1 MTMWWVTPKVQGG
14 TTPMYPG
21 KRALQYPDRIAL
33 VMADSGASLTYA
45 QFEAAANQLAH
56 FYRDIGIQPGD
67 RVAYMMENCLANV
80 VAQGA
85 GERTG
90 LYYTLINFHLTAD
103 EAAYIV
109 NDSAA
114 RVVVTT
120 RAVLDVA
127 RELPARCPHV
137 ERWLMVDRPEGLD
150 GFEDLDEVVAQYPTS
165 PVADER
171 LGLALLYSS
180 GTTGKPKGVLRPRLD
195 LDPADPLPIFQLV
208 PKVYHTR
215 ADMVFLQPAPL
226 YHSGPQ
232 SATAESLRCG
242 GTCVIMPKF
251 DAERFLQL
259 VEQYGVTNSLVVPTM
274 LSRILQLPAE
284 VREKYDV
291 SSLEAIAH
299 GAAPCP
305 PSVKRAMI
313 DWLGPILFE
322 YYGSTEANGSVICD
336 SHEWLAHPGTV
347 GKPLVGELFILGPD
361 GEQLPAG
368 QPGVVWIK
376 GATNFQYLND
386 PEKTKAAQSADGS
399 MSTNGDIGYLDEDGY
414 LYLTDRVGFTI
425 VSGGVNIY
433 PREVEDVL
441 AAHPAVADV
450 AVIGVPDEDMGEA
463 VKAVVELRPGVPTD
477 GIEAEIIEFC
487 RSRLA
492 KFKCPRSVDVIDAMP
507 RNTNGK
513 LMKTELVKRYRATQP
528 A

>member
-1 MTMWWVTPKVQGG
+1 
-14 TTPMYPG
+14 MYPG
-21 KRALQYPDRIAL
+21 RRAQQYPNRVAL
-33 VMADSGASLTYA
+33 VMADSGESLTYVE
-45 QFEAAANQLAH
+45 FEAHANQLAH
-56 FYRDIGIQPGD
+56 FLRDHGVQPGE

-90 LYYTLINFHLTAD
+90 IYYTLINYHLTAD

-114 RVVVTT
+114 RVVITT
-120 RAVLDVA
+120 RPNADVA
-127 RELPARCPHV
+127 RQLPQRCPNV
-137 ERWLMVDRPEGLD
+137 ERWLMVDKPAEVTE
-150 GFEDLDEVVAQYPTS
+150 FEDYADVVSSYPTS
-165 PVADER
+165 PVDGEK

-215 ADMVFLQPAPL
+215 PDMVFLQPAPL

-242 GTCVIMPKF
+242 GTCVIMQRF

-259 VEQYGVTNSLVVPTM
+259 VEKYRVTNTLVVPTM
-274 LSRILQLPAE
+274 LSRILQLPPE
-284 VREKYDV
+284 VRAKYDV

-336 SHEWLAHPGTV
+336 SYEWLAHPGTV
-347 GKPLVGELFILGPD
+347 GTPLVGELFILGPD
-361 GEQLPAG
+361 GEQLPPG
-368 QPGVVWIK
+368 EPGVVWIK

-386 PEKTKAAQSADGS
+386 PEKTRSAQSADGS
-399 MSTNGDIGYLDEDGY
+399 MSTNGDIGYVDEEGY

-425 VSGGVNIY
+425 VAGGVNIY
-433 PREVEDVL
+433 PREIEDVL
-441 AAHPAVADV
+441 AEHSAVADV
-450 AVIGVPDEDMGEA
+450 AVIGVPDADMGEA
-463 VKAVVELRPGVPTD
+463 VKAIVELRPNTAAD
-477 GIEAEIIEFC
+477 GIEDELIGYC
-487 RSRLA
+487 RTRLA
-492 KFKCPRSVDVIDAMP
+492 KFKCPRSIDIVDDMP

-513 LMKTELVKRYRATQP
+513 LMKVELAKRYRTGEP
-528 A
+528 VR

>member
-1 MTMWWVTPKVQGG
+1 
-14 TTPMYPG
+14 MYPG
-21 KRALQYPDRIAL
+21 DRARQYPDRVAL
-33 VMADSGASLTYA
+33 VMAETGESLTYA
-45 QFEAAANQLAH
+45 DFEAKANQLAH
-56 FYRDIGIQPGD
+56 FYRDLGLRPDD

-109 NDSAA
+109 NDSEA
-114 RVVVTT
+114 RVVITT
-120 RAVLDVA
+120 RAILDVA
-127 RELPARCPHV
+127 RELPARCAGV
-137 ERWLMVDRPEGLD
+137 ERWLMVDKPDDLE
-150 GFEDLDEVVAQYPTS
+150 GFEDYATVVDSYPT
-165 PVADER
+165 VAVEDER

-195 LDPADPLPIFQLV
+195 IDPADPLPIFQLV
-208 PKVYHTR
+208 PKVYRTR
-215 ADMVFLQPAPL
+215 PDMVFLQPAPL

-242 GTCVIMPKF
+242 GTCVIMQKF

-259 VEQYGVTNSLVVPTM
+259 VDEHKVTNTLVVPTM
-274 LSRILQLPAE
+274 LSRILQLPQE
-284 VREKYDV
+284 VRDKYDL

-336 SHEWLAHPGTV
+336 SHEWLQRPGTV

-361 GEQLPAG
+361 GERLPAG
-368 QPGVVWIK
+368 EPGVVWIK

-386 PEKTKAAQSADGS
+386 PEKTRKAQSADGT
-399 MSTNGDIGYLDEDGY
+399 MSTNGDIGYVDEDGY
-414 LYLTDRVGFTI
+414 LFLTDRVGFTI
-425 VSGGVNIY
+425 VAGGVNIY

-463 VKAVVELRPGVPTD
+463 VKAIVELRAGVAPE
-477 GIEAEIIEFC
+477 GIERELIEFS

-492 KFKCPRSVDVIDAMP
+492 KFKCPRSVDVADVLP

-513 LMKTELVKRYRATQP
+513 LMKNELVKRYREQGQTTELQKGSVR
-528 A
+528 